1 MKLITHL
8 CMLITISALLIG
20 CTARTDSAAA
30 PATVTPLPV
39 VTPTLEP
46 TATPA
51 QPTEVAIDSIPEVQ
65 EARTKLRE
73 GNYER
78 AVQLLRRVT
87 ATYSESR
94 AAQEELARAYQ
105 DWGMALVESS
115 QGDVAQVILSLDKF
129 ISGLSSLPND
139 SLLYQ
144 TIENSHNQA
153 RAYVDAAVAQD
164 AFSGTAEGMEAAA
177 RQAEAQRLHVLF
189 AELYD
194 LDPNFPGVG
203 QRYVKALVDTGLSYS
218 KGGNSTPEKVRLRE
232 QAISYCQQALAI
244 DPESNSAKTC
254 VQNARESI
262 AILTATP
269 TPVPPTRV
277 PQPSRL
283 SVGLLNR
290 NERPGC
296 ISMQIRNV
304 SAAGWRLTIDGMNL
318 AAWFDG
324 GNNASLCGLPGNAVT
339 FTVRDGNG
347 NPVRGGGG
355 IPAAGGD
362 IFIGTWK

>member
-8 CMLITISALLIG
+8 CILITISALLVG
-20 CTARTDSAAA
+20 CATGTDSAAA
-30 PATVTPLPV
+30 LPTVTPLAI
-39 VTPTLEP
+39 VTPTLEA

-65 EARTKLRE
+65 EARSKLRE

-94 AAQEELARAYQ
+94 AVHEELARAYQ
-105 DWGMALVESS
+105 EWGMALVESS
-115 QGDVAQVILSLDKF
+115 QGDVTQVILSLDKF

-144 TIENSHNQA
+144 SIENSHNQA

-164 AFSGTAEGMEAAA
+164 NFNGIAEGMEAAA
-177 RQAEAQRLHVLF
+177 RQAEAQRLQGLF

-203 QRYVKALVDTGLSYS
+203 QRYVQALVNTGLSYS
-218 KGGNSTPEKVRLRE
+218 KGGDSTPEKVRLRE

-244 DPESNSAKTC
+244 DPESSSAQEC
-254 VQNARESI
+254 VENARESI

-269 TPVPPTRV
+269 TPTRIPPT

-283 SVGLLNR
+283 FVGLINH

-318 AAWFDG
+318 GASFDG
-324 GNNASLCGLPGNAVT
+324 GNNASLCGLPDHAVT
-339 FTVRDGNG
+339 FTVRDGGG

-355 IPAAGGD
+355 IPATGGD
-362 IFIGTWK
+362 IFVGTWK